1 VALRLPHKEAL
12 VAQVIGVANKSLS
25 VVVAEYAGLPV
36 AKITDLRTQA
46 RKADVHLQVIRNT
59 LAGRALRGTSFECL
73 LPALKGPVM
82 LAFSLKE
89 VSASAR
95 LLKDFSKENDK
106 LKVTALSIGTELLD
120 SSQLDKVAKL
130 PTKDEALAT
139 LLCVMQAPIA
149 KFVRTLQAPHLKLV
163 RTFVALR
170 DKMQSGS

>member
-1 VALRLPHKEAL
+1 MALRLAQKQEL
-12 VAQVIGVANKSLS
+12 VAEVTNVADKALS

-36 AKITDLRTQA
+36 AKVTDLRTQA
-46 RKADVHLQVIRNT
+46 NKAGVHLQVVRNT
-59 LAGRALRGTSFECL
+59 LAKRALRGTSFECL

-82 LAFSLKE
+82 LAFSMEE

-95 LLKDFSKENDK
+95 LLKDFAKENEK
-106 LKVTALSIGTELLD
+106 LVVTALSIGNELLD
-120 SSQLDKVAKL
+120 RSQLDKVAKL
-130 PTKDEALAT
+130 PTKDEALAM

-170 DKMQSGS
+170 DKMQSES

>member
-1 VALRLPHKEAL
+1 MALRLAQKQEL
-12 VAQVIGVANKSLS
+12 VAEVTNVADKALS

-36 AKITDLRTQA
+36 AKVTDLRTQA
-46 RKADVHLQVIRNT
+46 HKAGVHLQVVRNT
-59 LAGRALRGTSFECL
+59 LAKRALKGTSFECV

-95 LLKDFSKENDK
+95 LLKDFAKENEK
-106 LKVTALSIGTELLD
+106 LIVTALSIGSELLD
-120 SSQLDKVAKL
+120 RKQLDRVAKL

-139 LLCVMQAPIA
+139 LLCVMQAPIV

-170 DKMQSGS
+170 DKMQSES